1 MTLFEVVSVVLGIGM
16 LILALLTYLHRNK
29 KQ

>member
-1 MTLFEVVSVVLGIGM
+1 MTLFEVVSVVLGTGM
-16 LILALLTYLHRNK
+16 LILALLTYLNRRK